1 MTLDIWKGN
10 MLEYMTVANAILH
23 VLKDLYSLNIPL
35 LFLFF
40 FFFHETSS
48 TDSAPWQF
56 LAESPAKID
65 ILALA

>member
-1 MTLDIWKGN
+1 MILDIWKGN

-35 LFLFF
+35 
-40 FFFHETSS
+40 FHETSS
-48 TDSAPWQF
+48 TDSAPWQL

>member
-1 MTLDIWKGN
+1 MILDIWKGN

-40 FFFHETSS
+40 FFSS
-48 TDSAPWQF
+48 MKHQAP
-56 LAESPAKID
+56 
-65 ILALA
+65 ILLRGSFWLKALLK

>member
-1 MTLDIWKGN
+1 MILDIWKGN

-40 FFFHETSS
+40 FSS
-48 TDSAPWQF
+48 MKHQAP
-56 LAESPAKID
+56 
-65 ILALA
+65 ILLRGSFWLKALLK